1 MMRRGPL
8 STYSVESLLSDA
20 SRERINGVLELTGD
34 LPGRIYL
41 VEGDIYYAE
50 RPEDPPLDERLV
62 ANGVLTQEQV
72 DTHGVPGAEG
82 LYLARAL
89 DTDLTIDEDAID
101 AYLLDATAATLS
113 VYLEWDEGEFELD
126 PYGTHPA
133 GVLSSW
139 KPDVVIERVEVLRA
153 EEAERLEAE
162 RLEAERL
169 EAERLEAERLEAER
183 LEAERLEAE
192 RLEAERLEAERL
204 EAERLEAERLAA
216 EQAEAERVAAEKA
229 EAERLEAEQAEAE
242 RLEAEKAEA
251 EKAEAEKAEA
261 ERLAAEEAEK
271 AEKAEAE
278 AKEKAAEEAADAD
291 GPAPSYLF
299 DRLAAASVPLAD
311 RKPGGLG
318 ELTPGTVIVL
328 PEEPP
333 EGMDRI
339 ELAGVE
345 WRVLVRGGRG
355 DTVGSIADRLELS
368 LETVQAVVDGLWCR
382 GLVATVH
389 PEVAAPA

>member
-50 RPEDPPLDERLV
+50 RPEDAPLDERLV

-113 VYLEWDEGEFELD
+113 IYLEWDEGEFELD

-139 KPDVVIERVEVLRA
+139 KPDVVIERVQVLRA
-153 EEAERLEAE
+153 EEAE

-229 EAERLEAEQAEAE
+229 EEERLEAEQAEAE

-251 EKAEAEKAEA
+251 EKAEAE
-261 ERLAAEEAEK
+261 
-271 AEKAEAE
+271 
-278 AKEKAAEEAADAD
+278 AKEKAAEEAAAAD

>member
-8 STYSVESLLSDA
+8 STYSVEALLTDA
-20 SRERINGVLELTGD
+20 ARERINGVLELTGA
-34 LPGRIYL
+34 LPGRIFL

-50 RPEDPPLDERLV
+50 RPEDPPLEQRLV

-72 DTHGVPGAEG
+72 DTHGVPGADG

-139 KPDVVIERVEVLRA
+139 KPDVVIERVHVLRA

-162 RLEAERL
+162 RVEAERL
-169 EAERLEAERLEAER
+169 AAEQAEAERV
-183 LEAERLEAE
+183 
-192 RLEAERLEAERL
+192 
-204 EAERLEAERLAA
+204 EAERLAA
-216 EQAEAERVAAEKA
+216 EQAEAERVAAE
-229 EAERLEAEQAEAE
+229 EAET
-242 RLEAEKAEA
+242 
-251 EKAEAEKAEA
+251 
-261 ERLAAEEAEK
+261 
-271 AEKAEAE
+271 
-278 AKEKAAEEAADAD
+278 KAAEAAAAEAAAVAAGADAAPHTASDAD
-291 GPAPSYLF
+291 GPRPSYLF

-318 ELTPGTVIVL
+318 DLTPGTVIVL

-333 EGMDRI
+333 EGMDRVD
-339 ELAGVE
+339 LAGVE
-345 WRVLVRGGRG
+345 WRVIVRGGRG
-355 DTVGSIADRLELS
+355 DTLGNIADRLDLS

>member
-50 RPEDPPLDERLV
+50 RPEDAPLDERLV

-113 VYLEWDEGEFELD
+113 IYLEWDEGEFELD

-139 KPDVVIERVEVLRA
+139 KPDVVIERVQVLRA
-153 EEAERLEAE
+153 EEAE

-229 EAERLEAEQAEAE
+229 EEERLEAEQAEAE

-251 EKAEAEKAEA
+251 EKAEAE
-261 ERLAAEEAEK
+261 RLAAEEAEK
-271 AEKAEAE
+271 AEAEKAEAE
-278 AKEKAAEEAADAD
+278 AKEKAAEEAAAAD

-355 DTVGSIADRLELS
+355 DTVGSIADRLELT

>member
-8 STYSVESLLSDA
+8 STYSVEALLTDA
-20 SRERINGVLELTGD
+20 ARERINGVLELTGA
-34 LPGRIYL
+34 LPGRIFL

-50 RPEDPPLDERLV
+50 RPEDLPLEQRLV
-62 ANGVLTQEQV
+62 ANGVLTQDQV
-72 DTHGVPGAEG
+72 DTHGVAGADG

-139 KPDVVIERVEVLRA
+139 KPDVVIERVHVLRA

-169 EAERLEAERLEAER
+169 EAERIEAERIEAERLEAERIEAERLEAER
-183 LEAERLEAE
+183 LEAERIEAE
-192 RLEAERLEAERL
+192 RLAAEQAEAERLAAEQAEAERV
-204 EAERLEAERLAA
+204 EAERLAA
-216 EQAEAERVAAEKA
+216 EQAEAERVAAEEA
-229 EAERLEAEQAEAE
+229 EAEAAAAEA
-242 RLEAEKAEA
+242 AAA
-251 EKAEAEKAEA
+251 AAVAA
-261 ERLAAEEAEK
+261 AAEEAE
-271 AEKAEAE
+271 ATPTADAD
-278 AKEKAAEEAADAD
+278 ASATADAD
-291 GPAPSYLF
+291 GPRPSYLF

-318 ELTPGTVIVL
+318 DLTPGTVIVL

-333 EGMDRI
+333 EGMDRVD
-339 ELAGVE
+339 LAGVE
-345 WRVLVRGGRG
+345 WRVIVRGGRG
-355 DTVGSIADRLELS
+355 DTLGSIADRLDLS

>member
-8 STYSVESLLSDA
+8 STYSVEALLTDA
-20 SRERINGVLELTGD
+20 ARERINGVLELTGA
-34 LPGRIYL
+34 LPGRIFL

-50 RPEDPPLDERLV
+50 RPEDAPLEQRLV

-72 DTHGVPGAEG
+72 DTHGVPGADG

-139 KPDVVIERVEVLRA
+139 KPDVVIERVHVLRA

-169 EAERLEAERLEAER
+169 EAERIEAERLEAER
-183 LEAERLEAE
+183 LEAERIEAE
-192 RLEAERLEAERL
+192 RLEAERLEAERI
-204 EAERLEAERLAA
+204 EAERLAAEQAEAERLAAEQAEAERVEAERLAA
-216 EQAEAERVAAEKA
+216 EQAEAERVAAEEAETKAA
-229 EAERLEAEQAEAE
+229 EAAAVA
-242 RLEAEKAEA
+242 AA
-251 EKAEAEKAEA
+251 
-261 ERLAAEEAEK
+261 AAEEAEV
-271 AEKAEAE
+271 AP
-278 AKEKAAEEAADAD
+278 DATTD
-291 GPAPSYLF
+291 PDAPRPSYLF

-318 ELTPGTVIVL
+318 DLTPGTVIVL

-333 EGMDRI
+333 EGMDRVD
-339 ELAGVE
+339 LAGVE
-345 WRVLVRGGRG
+345 WRVIVRGGRG
-355 DTVGSIADRLELS
+355 DTLGSIADRLDLS

>member
-8 STYSVESLLSDA
+8 STYSIEALLTDA
-20 SRERINGVLELTGD
+20 ARERINGVLELTGT
-34 LPGRIYL
+34 LPGRIFL

-50 RPEDPPLDERLV
+50 RPEDAPLEQRLV

-139 KPDVVIERVEVLRA
+139 KPDVVIERVHVLRA

-169 EAERLEAERLEAER
+169 EAERIEAERLEAER
-183 LEAERLEAE
+183 LEAERI
-192 RLEAERLEAERL
+192 EAERLEAERL

-216 EQAEAERVAAEKA
+216 EQAEAERLA
-229 EAERLEAEQAEAE
+229 AEQAEAE
-242 RLEAEKAEA
+242 RV
-251 EKAEAEKAEA
+251 EA
-261 ERLAAEEAEK
+261 ERLAAEQ
-271 AEKAEAE
+271 AEAE
-278 AKEKAAEEAADAD
+278 RVAAEEAETKAAEAAAAAAAEEAEGAPEATTGTDAPRP
-291 GPAPSYLF
+291 GYLF

-318 ELTPGTVIVL
+318 DLTPGTVIVL

-333 EGMDRI
+333 EGMDRVD
-339 ELAGVE
+339 LAGVE
-345 WRVLVRGGRG
+345 WRVIVRGGRG
-355 DTVGSIADRLELS
+355 DTLGSIADRLDLS

>member
-8 STYSVESLLSDA
+8 STYSVEALLTDA
-20 SRERINGVLELTGD
+20 ARERINGVLELTGA
-34 LPGRIYL
+34 LPGRIFL

-50 RPEDPPLDERLV
+50 RPEDLPLEQRLV
-62 ANGVLTQEQV
+62 ANGVLTQDQV
-72 DTHGVPGAEG
+72 DTHGVAGADG

-139 KPDVVIERVEVLRA
+139 KPDVVIERVHVLRA

-169 EAERLEAERLEAER
+169 EAERIEAERIEAERLEAERIEAERLEAER
-183 LEAERLEAE
+183 LEAERIEAE
-192 RLEAERLEAERL
+192 RLAAEQA
-204 EAERLEAERLAA
+204 EAERLAA
-216 EQAEAERVAAEKA
+216 EQAEAERVAAEEA
-229 EAERLEAEQAEAE
+229 EAEAAAAEA
-242 RLEAEKAEA
+242 AAA
-251 EKAEAEKAEA
+251 AAVAA
-261 ERLAAEEAEK
+261 AAEEAE
-271 AEKAEAE
+271 ATPTADAD
-278 AKEKAAEEAADAD
+278 ASATADAD
-291 GPAPSYLF
+291 GPRPSYLF

-318 ELTPGTVIVL
+318 DLTPGTVIVL

-333 EGMDRI
+333 EGMDRVD
-339 ELAGVE
+339 LAGVE
-345 WRVLVRGGRG
+345 WRVIVRGGRG
-355 DTVGSIADRLELS
+355 DTLGSIADRLDLS

>member
-8 STYSVESLLSDA
+8 STYSVEALLTDA
-20 SRERINGVLELTGD
+20 ARERINGVLELTGA
-34 LPGRIYL
+34 LPGRIFL

-50 RPEDPPLDERLV
+50 RPEDPPLESRLV

-72 DTHGVPGAEG
+72 DTHGVPGADG

-139 KPDVVIERVEVLRA
+139 KPDVVIERVHVLRA

-169 EAERLEAERLEAER
+169 EAERIEAERVEAERLEAER
-183 LEAERLEAE
+183 IEAERVEAERLEAE
-192 RLEAERLEAERL
+192 RI
-204 EAERLEAERLAA
+204 EAERLAA
-216 EQAEAERVAAEKA
+216 EQAEAERLAAERA
-229 EAERLEAEQAEAE
+229 EVERV
-242 RLEAEKAEA
+242 
-251 EKAEAEKAEA
+251 EA
-261 ERLAAEEAEK
+261 ERLAAEQ
-271 AEKAEAE
+271 AEADRV
-278 AKEKAAEEAADAD
+278 AAEEAETKAAEAAAAAGPDATTDPD
-291 GPAPSYLF
+291 GPRPSYLF

-318 ELTPGTVIVL
+318 DLTPGTVIVL

-333 EGMDRI
+333 EGMDRVD
-339 ELAGVE
+339 LAGVE
-345 WRVLVRGGRG
+345 WRVIVRGGRG
-355 DTVGSIADRLELS
+355 DTLGSIADRLDLS

>member
-8 STYSVESLLSDA
+8 STYSVEALLTDA
-20 SRERINGVLELTGD
+20 ARERINGVLELTGA
-34 LPGRIYL
+34 LPGRIFL

-50 RPEDPPLDERLV
+50 RPEDPPLEQRLV

-72 DTHGVPGAEG
+72 DTHGVPGADG

-139 KPDVVIERVEVLRA
+139 KPDVVIERVHVLRA

-162 RLEAERL
+162 RVEAERLEAERIEAERL
-169 EAERLEAERLEAER
+169 EAERLEAERIEAER

-192 RLEAERLEAERL
+192 RIEAERLASEQA
-204 EAERLEAERLAA
+204 EAERLAA
-216 EQAEAERVAAEKA
+216 EQAEAERV
-229 EAERLEAEQAEAE
+229 
-242 RLEAEKAEA
+242 
-251 EKAEAEKAEA
+251 EA
-261 ERLAAEEAEK
+261 ERLAAEQAEV
-271 AEKAEAE
+271 ERV
-278 AKEKAAEEAADAD
+278 AAEEAETKAAEAAAAEAAAVAAGADAAPHTASDAD
-291 GPAPSYLF
+291 GPRPSYLF

-318 ELTPGTVIVL
+318 DLTPGTVIVL

-333 EGMDRI
+333 EGMDRVD
-339 ELAGVE
+339 LAGVE
-345 WRVLVRGGRG
+345 WRVIVRGGRG
-355 DTVGSIADRLELS
+355 DTLGNIADRLDLS

>member
-8 STYSVESLLSDA
+8 STYSVEALLTDA
-20 SRERINGVLELTGD
+20 ARERINGVLELTGA
-34 LPGRIYL
+34 LPGRIFL

-50 RPEDPPLDERLV
+50 RPEDLPLEQRLV
-62 ANGVLTQEQV
+62 ANGVLTQDQV
-72 DTHGVPGAEG
+72 DTPGVAGADG

-139 KPDVVIERVEVLRA
+139 KPDVVIERVHVLRA

-169 EAERLEAERLEAER
+169 EAERIEAERIEAERLEAERIEAERLEAER
-183 LEAERLEAE
+183 LEAERI
-192 RLEAERLEAERL
+192 
-204 EAERLEAERLAA
+204 EAERLAA
-216 EQAEAERVAAEKA
+216 EQAEAERVAAEEA
-229 EAERLEAEQAEAE
+229 EAEAAAAEA
-242 RLEAEKAEA
+242 AAA
-251 EKAEAEKAEA
+251 AAVAA
-261 ERLAAEEAEK
+261 AAEEAE
-271 AEKAEAE
+271 ATPTADAD
-278 AKEKAAEEAADAD
+278 ASATADAD
-291 GPAPSYLF
+291 GPRPSYLF

-318 ELTPGTVIVL
+318 DLTPGTVIVL

-333 EGMDRI
+333 EGMDRVD
-339 ELAGVE
+339 LAGVE
-345 WRVLVRGGRG
+345 WRVIVRGGRG
-355 DTVGSIADRLELS
+355 DTLGSIADRLDLS

>member
-50 RPEDPPLDERLV
+50 RPEDAPLDERLV

-113 VYLEWDEGEFELD
+113 IYLEWDEGEFELD

-139 KPDVVIERVEVLRA
+139 KPDVVIERVQVLRA
-153 EEAERLEAE
+153 EEAE

-229 EAERLEAEQAEAE
+229 EEERLEAEQAEAE

-251 EKAEAEKAEA
+251 EKAEAE
-261 ERLAAEEAEK
+261 RLAAEEAEK
-271 AEKAEAE
+271 AEAEKAEAE
-278 AKEKAAEEAADAD
+278 AKEKAAEEAAAAD